1 MHTHEPEAGIM
12 SLSQESLPSPSRRT
26 IVAAAGAAGLAAT
39 LAACGSSDS
48 SGSAGSGSASGA
60 SKNTATPLAKTSEIP
75 EGGGK
80 IFKDAQVVVT
90 QPTKGDFKAFS
101 STCTHQGCTVGSV
114 SGGTIN
120 CPCHGSKF
128 SIEDG
133 SVKHPP
139 ATQALPTQKVQVSGD
154 EIKLA

>member
-1 MHTHEPEAGIM
+1 MSSSHEARI
-12 SLSQESLPSPSRRT
+12 SPSRRT
-26 IVAAAGAAGLAAT
+26 VVAAAGAAGLAAT
-39 LAACGSSDS
+39 LAACGSDHAGSDS
-48 SGSAGSGSASGA
+48 GSSGKAGSSDKAEGPLT
-60 SKNTATPLAKTSEIP
+60 NTSDIP

-80 IFKDAQVVVT
+80 VFSDQKVVVT

-101 STCTHQGCTVGSV
+101 AVCTHQGCTVSTV

-139 ATQALPTQKVQVSGD
+139 ATQPLPARKIEVSGSS
-154 EIKLA
+154 IKLT